1 MSNNLSDGA
10 RGGTMT
16 VTKGALAIGDGA
28 KTGVAVP
35 TTVIHYGIDGIGY
48 ATTAAATNKPLTAGR
63 VQAADTTCLY
73 LIMVDSS
80 VAFTSVQGRET
91 LNADLVAL
99 SDVVEWPE
107 PSANKCCIGAV
118 KIKTVAVT
126 FTPGTT
132 ALAASGVTATYYNI
146 VGGVP
151 IKPLAA

>member
-1 MSNNLSDGA
+1 MNNLSDGA
-10 RGGTMT
+10 RGGTMCF
-16 VTKGALAIGDGA
+16 TKGALAIGDGA

-35 TTVIHYGIDGIGY
+35 TTVIHYAIDGIGY
-48 ATTAAATNKPLTAGR
+48 ATTAAATNKPLTADTA
-63 VQAADTTCLY
+63 QAADTTCLY
-73 LIMVDSS
+73 LIMVDADG
-80 VAFTSVQGRET
+80 AFTSVKGRDA
-91 LNADLVAL
+91 LNDDLTAT

-107 PSANKCCIGAV
+107 PSADKCCIGAV

-132 ALAASGVTATYYNI
+132 ALDAAGITDTYYNI

>member
-10 RGGTMT
+10 RGGTVC

-35 TTVIHYGIDGIGY
+35 TTAIHYGIDGIAY
-48 ATTAAATNKPLTAGR
+48 ATTTAATNKPLSAGV
-63 VQAADTTCLY
+63 VQPADTTCLY
-73 LIMVDSS
+73 LIMVDSN
-80 VAFTSVQGRET
+80 VAFTSVQGRPA
-91 LNADLVAL
+91 LNAKLVAL
-99 SDVVEWPE
+99 ADVVEWPE

-132 ALAASGVTATYYNI
+132 ALDASGVTATYYNI